1 MLNGEQAKECSA
13 CHRVLPLS
21 EFYTKGFTAD
31 GNVRYRG
38 QCIHCH
44 IAKTTRDKHKS
55 LKKDP
60 ILYRKKLLIT
70 NARSRAQKAGLD
82 FSISLEWLDQQN
94 LEHCPISKQPFR
106 WRADYAASHEGPDP
120 LAPSIDRIDS
130 SKGYTPDN
138 SWVISHRMNAM
149 KNDSTYRELFVLA
162 NAIAKEMMNRICL
175 DLPS

>member
-13 CHRVLPLS
+13 CHRVLPLG

-31 GNVRYRG
+31 GNIRYRG
-38 QCIHCH
+38 KCVHCH
-44 IAKTTRDKHKS
+44 TAKTISNKRRQ
-55 LKKDP
+55 LAEDP
-60 ILYRKKLLIT
+60 MLYRKKLLIT
-70 NARSRAQKAGLD
+70 SARSRAKNTGLD

-94 LEHCPISKQPFR
+94 LEHCPILKQPFH
-106 WRADYAASHEGPDP
+106 WRADYSASKATPDP

-138 SWVISHRMNAM
+138 CWVISHRMNAM
-149 KNDSTYRELFVLA
+149 KNNSTYRELFTLA
-162 NAIAKEMMNRICL
+162 NAVAKEMMNRICL